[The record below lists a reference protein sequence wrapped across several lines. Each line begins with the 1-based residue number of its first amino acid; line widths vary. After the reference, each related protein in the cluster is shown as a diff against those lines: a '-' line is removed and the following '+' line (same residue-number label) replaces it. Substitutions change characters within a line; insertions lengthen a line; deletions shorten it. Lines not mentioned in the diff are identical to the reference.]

1 MRSIDAGGN
10 TEEVFVHA
18 ALMMFWAKKPREAIK
33 FLRDAAVGHV
43 GSSTFVAD
51 YIGAM
56 ESELAKRESANSS

>member
-1 MRSIDAGGN
+1 
-10 TEEVFVHA
+10 
-18 ALMMFWAKKPREAIK
+18 MMFWAKKPREAIK

-56 ESELAKRESANSS
+56 ENELAKRESANSS